1 MRISDEILK
10 ADGFD
15 EAIIGSDY
23 RTDRR
28 VYSVRKCIKI
38 LMKRDMM
45 TYEEALEYL
54 EFNTL
59 CAYVGEG
66 TPIFLNDIDIDA

>member
-1 MRISDEILK
+1 MRTNDEPLK
-10 ADGFD
+10 ADGLD
-15 EAIIGSDY
+15 EAIIGTDY
-23 RTDRR
+23 RTDR
-28 VYSVRKCIKI
+28 VIYSIRKCIRI
-38 LMKRDMM
+38 LMRRDNM

>member
-1 MRISDEILK
+1 MRTNDEPLK
-10 ADGFD
+10 ADGLD
-15 EAIIGSDY
+15 EAIIGTDY
-23 RTDRR
+23 RTDR
-28 VYSVRKCIKI
+28 VIYSIRKCIRI
-38 LMKRDMM
+38 LMRRDNM

-59 CAYVGEG
+59 CAFFGEG

>member
-1 MRISDEILK
+1 MRTNDEILK

-15 EAIIGSDY
+15 EAIIGTDY
-23 RTDRR
+23 RTDR
-28 VYSVRKCIKI
+28 VIYSIRKCIRI
-38 LMKRDMM
+38 LMRRDNM